1 MRFRQSNDQQEY
13 CMTSSMTAF
22 ARIQVEEDWGSLVW
36 EIRSVNHRYL
46 EPTFRLPEQTREIE
60 PALREITRQQLNRG
74 KVECTLKYQLV
85 EQEQALE
92 LNDTLLAR
100 LQNAV
105 QAVKSHFGQVAP
117 VNPLEV
123 LQWPGVRSTQETAAV
138 VIHEAAVQGF
148 HQALAQLNAMRQRE
162 GSELKAFIITRLD
175 KMDQEV
181 AGLRVL
187 LPEILH
193 NQREKILA
201 RLAQARL
208 ELDPERLEQEMVL
221 LAQKMD
227 VDEELDRLVTHIAEV
242 RRTLDVAGA
251 VGRRLDFLMQE
262 LNREANTLSSKSV
275 HSGLTQVA
283 VNLKVFVEQMREQ
296 VQNIE

>member
-13 CMTSSMTAF
+13 FMTSSMTAF

-92 LNDTLLAR
+92 LNDALLAR

-123 LQWPGVRSTQETAAV
+123 LQWPGVRSTQETAAT
-138 VIHEAAVQGF
+138 VIHEAAMKGF
-148 HQALAQLNAMRQRE
+148 YQALAQLNAMRQRE

-201 RLAQARL
+201 RLVQARL

-242 RRTLDVAGA
+242 RRTLNVDEA

-262 LNREANTLSSKSV
+262 LNREANTLSAKSV

>member
-1 MRFRQSNDQQEY
+1 MHFRQPNDQQEY
-13 CMTSSMTAF
+13 FMTFSMTAF
-22 ARIQVEEDWGSLVW
+22 ARTQIEEDWGSLVW

-46 EPTFRLPEQTREIE
+46 ELAFRLPEQAREIE
-60 PALREITRQQLNRG
+60 PSLREITRQQLKRG
-74 KVECTLKYQLV
+74 KVECILKYQLV
-85 EQEQALE
+85 EQAQDLD
-92 LNDTLLAR
+92 LNDAVLTR
-100 LQNAV
+100 LQKAV
-105 QAVKSHFGQVAP
+105 QTIEARFATVAP

-123 LQWPGVRSTQETAAV
+123 LQWPGVQSIQETAAA
-138 VIHEAAVQGF
+138 VIHAAAVKGF
-148 HQALAQLNAMRQRE
+148 HQAVAQLSAMRQRE
-162 GSELKAFIITRLD
+162 GAELKAFITTRLD

-181 AGLRVL
+181 ARLHTL

-221 LAQKMD
+221 MAQKMD
-227 VDEELDRLVTHIAEV
+227 VDEELDRLETHIAEV
-242 RRTLDVAGA
+242 RRTLDAGGA

-262 LNREANTLSSKSV
+262 LNREANTLSSKSI
-275 HSGLTQVA
+275 HSSLTQTA
-283 VNLKVFVEQMREQ
+283 VNLKVFIEQMREQ